1 MVDAAIQ
8 LMHHDDPIDTRGGQ
22 LVYIERVAGVAM
34 LERDGKVENCHE
46 AALVGSHGTTKG
58 DNYLRHDLVPSNH
71 DINTFIFL
79 IIIHV
84 DVIIFVVQV
93 FLPMNMANTHWF
105 LVVVNPRRREIQILD
120 SLFSFVVRTQVIHVV
135 RF

>member
-1 MVDAAIQ
+1 MVDVVIQ
-8 LMHHDDPIDTRGGQ
+8 IMRHDHPKDIRDGQ

-46 AALVGSHGTTKG
+46 ATLAGSHGTTKG

-71 DINTFIFL
+71 DINTFIFV
-79 IIIHV
+79 IIMHV
-84 DVIIFVVQV
+84 DVIIFAVQV
-93 FLPMNMANTHWF
+93 FLPTNMANTHWF

-120 SLFSFVVRTQVIHVV
+120 SLFSYVVTQVVHVV

>member
-1 MVDAAIQ
+1 MDSTISYASRLRTLIQ
-8 LMHHDDPIDTRGGQ
+8 
-22 LVYIERVAGVAM
+22 
-34 LERDGKVENCHE
+34 NCHE
-46 AALVGSHGTTKG
+46 TTLAGSHGTTKG
-58 DNYLRHDLVPSNH
+58 DNYLRHDLVPSNY

-79 IIIHV
+79 IIMHV

-105 LVVVNPRRREIQILD
+105 LVVVNPIRREIQILD
-120 SLFSFVVRTQVIHVV
+120 SLFSYVVRTQVVHVV

>member
-1 MVDAAIQ
+1 MHTWYYEKWRVHQLDYTISYASRLRTLIQ
-8 LMHHDDPIDTRGGQ
+8 
-22 LVYIERVAGVAM
+22 
-34 LERDGKVENCHE
+34 NCHE
-46 AALVGSHGTTKG
+46 AALAGSHGTTKG

-79 IIIHV
+79 IIMHV

-93 FLPMNMANTHWF
+93 FLLMNMANTHWF

-120 SLFSFVVRTQVIHVV
+120 SLFSYVVRTQVIHVV

>member
-1 MVDAAIQ
+1 MR
-8 LMHHDDPIDTRGGQ
+8 HDHPEDIRDGK

-46 AALVGSHGTTKG
+46 AALAGSHGTTKG

-71 DINTFIFL
+71 DINTFIFV
-79 IIIHV
+79 IIMHV
-84 DVIIFVVQV
+84 DVIIFAVQV

-105 LVVVNPRRREIQILD
+105 LVVVKPRRREI
-120 SLFSFVVRTQVIHVV
+120 
-135 RF
+135 

>member
-1 MVDAAIQ
+1 MEQ
-8 LMHHDDPIDTRGGQ
+8 Q
-22 LVYIERVAGVAM
+22 KE
-34 LERDGKVENCHE
+34 
-46 AALVGSHGTTKG
+46 

-79 IIIHV
+79 IIMHV

-93 FLPMNMANTHWF
+93 FLLANMANTHWF
-105 LVVVNPRRREIQILD
+105 LVVINPRRREIQILD
-120 SLFSFVVRTQVIHVV
+120 SHFNYVVTQVVHVV

>member
-1 MVDAAIQ
+1 MR
-8 LMHHDDPIDTRGGQ
+8 HDHPNDIRDGQ

-46 AALVGSHGTTKG
+46 AALAGSHGTTKG

-79 IIIHV
+79 IIMHV
-84 DVIIFVVQV
+84 DVIIFAVQV
-93 FLPMNMANTHWF
+93 FLPTNMANTHWF
-105 LVVVNPRRREIQILD
+105 LVVVKVLVFD
-120 SLFSFVVRTQVIHVV
+120 
-135 RF
+135 